1 MEQTTRTPTHAGL
14 MDFRAWLHELER
26 TGHLVR
32 IADEIDPQTEAGAIM
47 RLANERQS
55 PAQWFTN
62 CKGAMQGAT
71 LLGGPSPPRSASP
84 SPLACRRT
92 RRTRW

>member
-1 MEQTTRTPTHAGL
+1 MDQTTTQPTHTGL
-14 MDFRAWLHELER
+14 MDFRAWLNELER

-47 RLANERQS
+47 RLANERKS

-62 CKGAMQGAT
+62 PKRARCGAT
-71 LLGGPSPPRSASP
+71 LLGGPFATKERIAIAFGLPADVPYSV
-84 SPLACRRT
+84 
-92 RRTRW
+92 